1 MIGYAYAGI
10 STSGLLGNALASAF
24 AGIRPSAASKDSTLR
39 FLFFP
44 VFCLFTSAGRAI
56 WFSGG
61 YIV

>member
-1 MIGYAYAGI
+1 MIDYAYAGI

-24 AGIRPSAASKDSTLR
+24 AGIRLSAASINLTLR

-56 WFSGG
+56 
-61 YIV
+61 